1 MRRVKLVRKALTP
14 RVKVWLEINGSY
26 AFGHGLCEMLQAV
39 EHAGSIKQAAR
50 DLGKSYRYVWGRI
63 KEAEKTLGRQLVE
76 TQVGGKDAQRSC
88 LTPEARQLAADFQA
102 VRLRIIQRVKDEF
115 TQINAGL
122 SSQQF
127 LSRR

>member
-1 MRRVKLVRKALTP
+1 MPRVRPPRKSLTP

-102 VRLRIIQRVKDEF
+102 VRLRMIQRVKDEF
-115 TQINAGL
+115 SQLNAGP
-122 SSQQF
+122 F
-127 LSRR
+127 RE

>member
-1 MRRVKLVRKALTP
+1 MARVRPPRKSLTP

-26 AFGHGLCEMLQAV
+26 AFGHGLCEMLHAV

-102 VRLRIIQRVKDEF
+102 VRLRMIQRVKDEF
-115 TQINAGL
+115 SQLNVGL
-122 SSQQF
+122 SSQQL
-127 LSRR
+127 LSRQ